1 MNHEQKITLKRG
13 ESKFPFVNVE
23 SIDDVTRY
31 VSKQTFYKAESQ
43 LMDWDKNYF
52 TIQLQ
57 KKNEIFYFYVM
68 DKLVYA
74 KDIKKYLYDNYGE
87 TFELYGVSENTPITF
102 GGWVKETYQP
112 LSRPDPIVSKKYV
125 YNYIR
130 PNNTVVDRKLKQL
143 YPLDENIGKIP
154 LGLIEFFNRNER

>member
-1 MNHEQKITLKRG
+1 MKPEQKTTLKRG
-13 ESKFPFVNVE
+13 EFEFSFVDVE
-23 SIDDVTRY
+23 SLDDVAEY
-31 VSKQTFYKAESQ
+31 VSTQTFYKAESR

-57 KKNEIFYFYVM
+57 KQNKTFYFYVM

-87 TFELYGVSENTPITF
+87 TFDYGVSEDMLIAF
-102 GGWVKETYQP
+102 GGWTKETYQP
-112 LSRPDPIVSKKYV
+112 LSRPEPVIFKKYV

-130 PNNTVVDRKLKQL
+130 PNYIVVDRKLKQL
-143 YPLDENIGKIP
+143 HPFDENLGKIP
-154 LGLIEFFNRNER
+154 VGLIEFFNKNER

>member
-1 MNHEQKITLKRG
+1 MKHEQKITLKRG
-13 ESKFPFVNVE
+13 EFFFPFVNVK
-23 SIDDVTRY
+23 SLADVAKY

-74 KDIKKYLYDNYGE
+74 KDIKKYLYDNYGD
-87 TFELYGVSENTPITF
+87 TFEFYGIPKNTPIAF
-102 GGWVKETYQP
+102 GGWTKETYQP
-112 LSRPDPIVSKKYV
+112 LSRPDPIVSKEYV

-130 PNNTVVDRKLKQL
+130 PNYIVVDRNLKQL
-143 YPLDENIGKIP
+143 YPFNKNLGKIP
-154 LGLIEFFNRNER
+154 VGLIEFFNRNER